1 MESEIF
7 KILVVD
13 DEKDIVD
20 FVSARLVKEGY
31 QVVTAFDGEEALA
44 QIKAEDPGVIILDL
58 MMPKLN
64 GLEVLKQLR
73 EDSAGKWRPVIIVSG
88 NAELESIKKCYSM
101 EADLYLTKPCTME
114 NLVKGVKSMISFIPM
129 RLK

>member
-1 MESEIF
+1 METKTF

-20 FVSARLVKEGY
+20 FVSARLEREGY
-31 QVVTAFDGEEALA
+31 EVVTAFDGEEALA
-44 QIKAEDPGVIILDL
+44 QIKTEDPDVLILDL

-64 GLEVLKQLR
+64 GLEVLKQIR
-73 EDSAGKWRPVIIVSG
+73 EDLADKWRPVIIVSG
-88 NAELESIKKCYSM
+88 NAELEAIKKCYNM
-101 EADLYLTKPCTME
+101 EADLYLTKPCAME
-114 NLVKGVKSMISFIPM
+114 NLVRGVKTMISFIPM

>member
-1 MESEIF
+1 MESDIF

-20 FVSARLVKEGY
+20 LVSSRLVREGY

-44 QIKAEDPGVIILDL
+44 QIKAEDPDVIILDL

-73 EDSAGKWRPVIIVSG
+73 ENPADKWRPVIIVSA
-88 NAELESIKKCYSM
+88 NAELEAIKKCYNM

-114 NLVKGVKSMISFIPM
+114 NLIRGVKTMISFIPM

>member
-13 DEKDIVD
+13 DEKEIVD
-20 FVSARLVKEGY
+20 LVSARLVREGY
-31 QVVTAFDGEEALA
+31 QVVTAFDGEDALA
-44 QIKAEDPGVIILDL
+44 QIKVEDPDVIVLDL

-64 GLEVLKQLR
+64 GLEILKQLR
-73 EDSAGKWRPVIIVSG
+73 ENPAEKWRPVIIVSA
-88 NAELESIKKCYSM
+88 NAELEAIKKCYNL

-114 NLVKGVKSMISFIPM
+114 NLVRGVKTMISFIPM

>member
-1 MESEIF
+1 MENEIF

-20 FVSARLVKEGY
+20 FVSSRLKREGY
-31 QVVTAFDGEEALA
+31 EVVTAFDGEEALA
-44 QIKAEDPGVIILDL
+44 QIKAEDPAVIILDL

-64 GLEVLKQLR
+64 GLE
-73 EDSAGKWRPVIIVSG
+73 
-88 NAELESIKKCYSM
+88 
-101 EADLYLTKPCTME
+101 ADFYLTKPCTMD

>member
-1 MESEIF
+1 MGNEIF

-20 FVSARLVKEGY
+20 FVSARLKREGY
-31 QVVTAFDGEEALA
+31 EVVTAFDGEEALA
-44 QIKAEDPGVIILDL
+44 QIKAEDPALIILDL

-73 EDSAGKWRPVIIVSG
+73 ENPAEKWRPVIIVSG

-101 EADLYLTKPCTME
+101 EADLYLTKPCTMD